1 MQFVHM
7 NLVLKIQPSSLH
19 TSICV
24 DKHLKKLHHQ
34 HFVQMSSCWVCKVA
48 TNAIF
53 TFIHQKESFHL
64 DNRVRLVVVGSIVS
78 IYVPSIYIVHTNCNT
93 LCDMYNIS
101 TTYFCLIGWA
111 QIFEKRK
118 TSPQLYGR
126 IFYWNLIKC
135 CNKVQKNNLFIG
147 TSLFYKTNLLIA

>member
-1 MQFVHM
+1 MHCIKYSIKSKTTGPDFLQSFCTTYMQFVHM
-7 NLVLKIQPSSLH
+7 YLVLNIQPSSLH
-19 TSICV
+19 SSICI

-53 TFIHQKESFHL
+53 TFIHHKESFHL

-78 IYVPSIYIVHTNCNT
+78 IYLQYTLYTPTAT

-101 TTYFCLIGWA
+101 TTYFCLIG
-111 QIFEKRK
+111 
-118 TSPQLYGR
+118 
-126 IFYWNLIKC
+126 
-135 CNKVQKNNLFIG
+135 
-147 TSLFYKTNLLIA
+147 

>member
-1 MQFVHM
+1 MHCIKYSIKSKTTGPDFFYKVFALYAVCTYVPCFK
-7 NLVLKIQPSSLH
+7 NSAPSSLH
-19 TSICV
+19 TSICI

-53 TFIHQKESFHL
+53 TFIHQKEPFHL

-78 IYVPSIYIVHTNCNT
+78 IYLQYTLYTPTAT

-101 TTYFCLIGWA
+101 TTYFCLIG
-111 QIFEKRK
+111 
-118 TSPQLYGR
+118 
-126 IFYWNLIKC
+126 
-135 CNKVQKNNLFIG
+135 
-147 TSLFYKTNLLIA
+147 